1 LVPVLCGAQTLR
13 VQAPAAA
20 VGEVTVANLVIRVG
34 PGATVPALAYLTKGD
49 RVLVLEE
56 VVGGSCRI
64 VTPAGGFGF
73 VPCSSLTRTPGLAM
87 VPGVSEITADADSV
101 LIRVDP
107 PHFEKRESVAPGIS
121 YTERQW
127 TRNGDGPFTM
137 QVLEVDPAHPAVNLL
152 PVRARDRAI
161 GKETTSSMARRY
173 GATAAINAGY
183 FVVGGAHAGVSV
195 GVYLWNGQVLSGGS
209 GRTALL
215 FCEET
220 GDRERLAFDVVDF
233 QGAVI
238 TTGGERTPISG
249 VNRERAPSNDLVA
262 YRSSFG
268 PRTLTGS
275 GGVEAV
281 LDAAGTVLQFADGQ
295 GGATIPEG
303 GTVLSG
309 TGTAAEW
316 LRQNARPGARLTLDL
331 ALHAPSEASCR
342 PTDIA
347 GGGPRLVQQGRLS
360 AAWEGFGHAQARHPR
375 TAVAITSRGTLLF
388 VTLDGRQTRSAGM
401 RLDEFAAEL
410 IALGATEAIN
420 LDGGGST
427 TMVVRGD
434 IRNWPS
440 DGSERPVSDALLIYS
455 IPDAGA
461 LQNLRETLDSSGL
474 DWAKPRLLPE
484 AGRGVAALRGSR

>member
-1 LVPVLCGAQTLR
+1 MR

-34 PGATVPALAYLTKGD
+34 PGATVPAIAYLTKGD

-56 VVGGSCRI
+56 VAGGSCRI

-73 VPCSSLTRTPGLAM
+73 VPCTSLTRTPGLAR
-87 VPGVSEITADADSV
+87 VPGVSEITTDADSV
-101 LIRVDP
+101 LIRIDP
-107 PHFEKRESVAPGIS
+107 PHSEKRESVAPGIT

-209 GRTALL
+209 GRSALL

-220 GDRERLAFDVVDF
+220 GDRERFAIDVVEF
-233 QGAVI
+233 QGTVVTAD
-238 TTGGERTPISG
+238 GRRTPIAG
-249 VNRERAPSNDLVA
+249 VNRERAPSNELVA

-275 GGVEAV
+275 GGVEV
-281 LDAAGTVLQFADGQ
+281 MLDAAGTVLQLADGP
-295 GGATIPEG
+295 GGASIPDG

-309 TGTAAEW
+309 TGPAAEW
-316 LRQNARPGARLTLDL
+316 LRLNAKPGVRLTLDL
-331 ALHAPSEASCR
+331 ELHAPSGASCR

-347 GGGPRLVQQGRLS
+347 GAGPRLVQQGRLS

-375 TAVAITSRGTLLF
+375 TAVAVTSRSTLLF
-388 VTLDGRQTRSAGM
+388 VTLDGRQPRSAGM

-410 IALGATEAIN
+410 MALGATEAIN

-427 TMVVRGD
+427 TMVVRGA
-434 IRNWPS
+434 IRNAPS
-440 DGSERPVSDALLIYS
+440 DGAERPVSDAILLYS
-455 IPDAGA
+455 IANADA
-461 LQNLRETLDSSGL
+461 LQALRETLDSSGL
-474 DWAKPRLLPE
+474 DWAKARLLPE
-484 AGRGVAALRGSR
+484 AARGITALGGGR